1 MPSSARLLLLFV
13 ALQGL
18 CASAF
23 PHVPPTVV
31 AARSKIIGTTTMV
44 PSATAVVNQFLG
56 VRFAQPVKRLQPPLP
71 VIPREE
77 VVDATVRGAS
87 CIQQFNR
94 KLLQRDCVWEI
105 DVDHESSADSD
116 PGIHRGRF
124 R

>member
-1 MPSSARLLLLFV
+1 MPSSARLLLLFAV
-13 ALQGL
+13 LSGL
-18 CASAF
+18 CASALA
-23 PHVPPTVV
+23 HVPTVV

-71 VIPREE
+71 VIPREQ

-116 PGIHRGRF
+116 PGIHRDRF